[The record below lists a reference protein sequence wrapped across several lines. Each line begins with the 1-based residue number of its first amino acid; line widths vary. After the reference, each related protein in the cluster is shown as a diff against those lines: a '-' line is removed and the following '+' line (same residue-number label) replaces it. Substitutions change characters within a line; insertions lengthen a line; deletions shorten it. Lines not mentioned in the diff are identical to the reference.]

1 MLRKELIQTF
11 RDPRM
16 MFVILIVPVFQTL
29 IFGYAVTTDV
39 NRVETGI
46 VDLANTVTSRATAQQ
61 FISSGIFIPTYMN
74 SYADAWDAMDQ
85 GKIQAML
92 SSFFVIF
99 PATLLSGFAFPI
111 DNMPGVIRA
120 ITILNPV
127 RYMMTILREIFLK
140 GNGLTVLWPCF
151 LALFLLGTALLTA
164 ATMRFKKTQ

>member
-1 MLRKELIQTF
+1 
-11 RDPRM
+11 
-16 MFVILIVPVFQTL
+16 
-29 IFGYAVTTDV
+29 
-39 NRVETGI
+39 
-46 VDLANTVTSRATAQQ
+46 
-61 FISSGIFIPTYMN
+61 
-74 SYADAWDAMDQ
+74 
-85 GKIQAML
+85 ML

-140 GNGLTVLWPCF
+140 GNGLAVLWPDF

-164 ATMRFKKTQ
+164 ATMRFKKTT